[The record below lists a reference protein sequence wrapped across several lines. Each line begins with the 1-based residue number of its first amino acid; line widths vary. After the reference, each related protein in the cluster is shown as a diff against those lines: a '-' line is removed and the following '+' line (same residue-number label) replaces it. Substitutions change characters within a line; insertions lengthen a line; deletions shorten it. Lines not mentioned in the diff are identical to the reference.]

1 MARPAG
7 IEPATVGL
15 EIGAAGSERVADAGL
30 MTSVGIAP
38 ANASAL
44 TGNAARNVADVQAL
58 GESLAELSPEEQR
71 RVLAHLAAL
80 VAMPAKRRATI
91 VALTEAC
98 D

>member
-15 EIGAAGSERVADAGL
+15 EIGEAGSERVADAGL
-30 MTSVGIAP
+30 MTSAGIAP
-38 ANASAL
+38 ANAPALSEDSAQHL
-44 TGNAARNVADVQAL
+44 ANVRAL
-58 GESLAELSPEEQR
+58 GEALAELSPEEQR